1 MDSENKNN
9 LFEIKNNILYLQDAN
24 KEEISLSTVTGT
36 VLTFNPCLKR
46 PDVPELDTPIK
57 AASFFRKTVPY
68 VGFLSSPLV
77 ILLAVTNKVIL
88 LTVALVLIFIFLF
101 IAVVI
106 EWYNK
111 FLVLET
117 NAKLLK
123 EFRLANEQ
131 FMKECKDWAEFPY
144 QLRFQRG
151 NMINNAVSFKNL
163 EDALALQKAVVENYL
178 KKGQS
183 KNDN

>member
-57 AASFFRKTVPY
+57 AVSFFRKTVPY

-77 ILLAVTNKVIL
+77 ILLAVTNKIIPFTIV
-88 LTVALVLIFIFLF
+88 LVLIFLF
-101 IAVVI
+101 IFIAFVT
-106 EWYNK
+106 EWYNR
-111 FLVLET
+111 FMVLET
-117 NAKLLK
+117 NARLLK

-151 NMINNAVSFKNL
+151 NMINNAISFKNL
-163 EDALALQKAVVENYL
+163 EDALSLQKAVVENYL
-178 KKGQS
+178 KKGQP